1 MRLLYLFSVLL
12 TITVC
17 GIASNN
23 AAPTNED
30 RPAVAPAVTTAVP
43 PKPANSANAAN
54 PEADSNAPVVTAG
67 INSTIQVTT
76 KATMA
81 NVNDTTKND
90 AKTTT
95 PFATNTPT
103 KPTIPPTTKETPATT
118 TPAKT
123 TEKPKTTSVEP
134 STTTSSQTTVSP
146 SVTTAIPI
154 STKEAPPHKERQFD
168 GLSFVGG
175 IILTIS
181 LMAIATFSYKF
192 YRTMNERNY
201 RIL

>member
-1 MRLLYLFSVLL
+1 MRLVYLSSILL
-12 TITVC
+12 TITIC

-30 RPAVAPAVTTAVP
+30 KSATAPAVTTAVP
-43 PKPANSANAAN
+43 QKPAIAAN
-54 PEADSNAPVVTAG
+54 SDAGPNASVVTS
-67 INSTIQVTT
+67 STTTVTT
-76 KATMA
+76 NATVA
-81 NVNDTTKND
+81 KVNDTSKIDTNM
-90 AKTTT
+90 TTT
-95 PFATNTPT
+95 PFAVNVTS
-103 KPTIPPTTKETPATT
+103 KPTTVPSTTKETPTT
-118 TPAKT
+118 TVKP

-134 STTTSSQTTVSP
+134 PATTSSQTTVSP